1 MYALYY
7 EIETPEEFGC
17 SRTSGAVIGV
27 TKEAAF
33 YVMDEELDFQRRQ
46 PWNPLGAKIAYASG
60 AEFDDEDAAI
70 AFLAS
75 EWCGITEEA
84 ALEALKDEDTR
95 RKFFRKVD
103 FAF

>member
-17 SRTSGAVIGV
+17 SRTSGAVLGV

-33 YVMDEELDFQRRQ
+33 YVMDEELNFQQ
-46 PWNPLGAKIAYASG
+46 HASWNPLGASLACASG
-60 AEFDDEDAAI
+60 AEFDEEDDAL

-75 EWCGITEEA
+75 AWYGISEEA
-84 ALEALKDEDTR
+84 AREALKDERTH
-95 RKFFRKVD
+95 RKFFRNVD
-103 FAF
+103 IAF